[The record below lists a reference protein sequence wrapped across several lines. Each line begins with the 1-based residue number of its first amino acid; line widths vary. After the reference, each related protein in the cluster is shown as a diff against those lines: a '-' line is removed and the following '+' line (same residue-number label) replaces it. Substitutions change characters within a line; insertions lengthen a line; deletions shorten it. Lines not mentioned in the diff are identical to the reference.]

1 VRIADTAVRA
11 ALQLLIDP
19 ELSINIVDLGLVYAI
34 DIDGRTRKRRHDDDL
49 VDSMVKRRVREV
61 VDVEIALGA
70 PLESRHHVDATMTDA
85 RTDASRPDERKPPP
99 RTLRPKPPQ
108 PPAQGPTGFGPLSWF
123 ILFALLLW
131 NLWSFLP
138 KATAEVT
145 LPYTA
150 FVAQVSESNVAS
162 VRIAGEAISG
172 TFVHP
177 VRWPPSADAQEPSHD
192 AAQRGDQPPAHET
205 PPDKQPTPARQT
217 SSDQQ
222 KPATYSTFRTTF
234 PRVVGD
240 PSLMP
245 LLQAHKV
252 TVNVEAPATPWFTL
266 LLTNGLPILLMIGL
280 LVWMGHQARRSQA
293 GMFSFVRNRAR
304 RYAEDR
310 PKVTFADV
318 AGEDEAKSDL
328 TEVVDFL
335 KHPTK
340 YLEIGAHI
348 PRGVLL
354 VGPPGTGKTLLA
366 RAVAGE
372 AGVPFFSISGSEFVE
387 MFVGVGASRVR
398 DLFVQAK
405 AAEPAIVFIDELDA
419 VGRRRGAGVG
429 QVNDEREQTLNQL
442 LVEMDGFDERQ
453 QVILLAATNRP
464 DVLDPALLRPGR
476 FDRQVTVPL
485 PDWRGREG
493 ILRIHTRHLH
503 LAADVDLEQLART
516 AAGLSG
522 ADLAN
527 LCNEAALGAARHDR
541 TDVTMQD
548 FDEAWDKIVLGAER
562 KTVLTARDRRVIAFH
577 EGGHAVV
584 AWLTPAAD
592 PVRKV
597 TIVPHGRALGITE
610 QLPVEER
617 YNMSRAD
624 LLARLDVMLAGRE
637 SEALVIG
644 DITTGAENDLVQATA
659 LARRMI
665 TRWGMGTL
673 GPVAFASDDEQPFLG
688 YRLSQ
693 ERDYSEATAARIDQE
708 VEHLLAER
716 QAAARQV
723 LSEARDRLD
732 ALADALLKEETI
744 GGDELARLL
753 GSRPGS
759 PPLPQANRRA

>member
-1 VRIADTAVRA
+1 MPDNP
-11 ALQLLIDP
+11 Q
-19 ELSINIVDLGLVYAI
+19 N
-34 DIDGRTRKRRHDDDL
+34 
-49 VDSMVKRRVREV
+49 
-61 VDVEIALGA
+61 
-70 PLESRHHVDATMTDA
+70 DA
-85 RTDASRPDERKPPP
+85 RAGGDQRKPPP
-99 RTLRPKPPQ
+99 RTLRPKTPQETKPGPPRIS
-108 PPAQGPTGFGPLSWF
+108 GLTWLV
-123 ILFALLLW
+123 LMLLLAW

-138 KATAEVT
+138 RSTPDVA

-150 FVAQVSESNVAS
+150 FVAQVGDGNVAK
-162 VRIAGEAISG
+162 VTIAGDAIKG

-177 VRWPPSADAQEPSHD
+177 ITWPPASTAADHTG
-192 AAQRGDQPPAHET
+192 AA
-205 PPDKQPTPARQT
+205 KPTPARGGSPDGAASQGGESQT
-217 SSDQQ
+217 PQN
-222 KPATYSTFRTTF
+222 YSGFTATF
-234 PRVVGD
+234 PSVVGD
-240 PSLMP
+240 PTLMP
-245 LLQAHKV
+245 LLEAHHV
-252 TVNVEAPATPWFTL
+252 TVDVQPPSEPWFTL
-266 LLTNGLPILLMIGL
+266 LLTSGLPILLLIGL
-280 LVWMGHQARRSQA
+280 MVWMGQRATRNQA
-293 GMFSFVRNRAR
+293 GMFGFVRNRAK
-304 RYAEDR
+304 RYAEDQ

-318 AGEDEAKSDL
+318 AGADEAKADL

-335 KHPTK
+335 RHPSK

-348 PRGVLL
+348 PRGMLL

-398 DLFVQAK
+398 DLFTQAK

-453 QVILLAATNRP
+453 QVIILAATNRP

-503 LAADVDLEQLART
+503 LAADVDLERLART
-516 AAGLSG
+516 ATGLSG

-527 LCNEAALGAARHDR
+527 LSNEAALGAARHNR
-541 TDVTMQD
+541 TEVTMQD

-562 KTVLTARDRRVIAFH
+562 KTVLTPRDRRVVAYH

-584 AWLTPAAD
+584 AWLTPEAD

-597 TIVPHGRALGITE
+597 TIVPHGRALGVTE
-610 QLPVEER
+610 QLPTEER
-617 YNMSRAD
+617 YNMSRSD
-624 LLARLDVMLAGRE
+624 LLARLDVMLGGRE

-644 DITTGAENDLVQATA
+644 DVTTGAESDLVQATR

-665 TRWGMGTL
+665 TRWGMGEL
-673 GPVAFASDDEQPFLG
+673 GPVAFESEDEQPFLG
-688 YRLSQ
+688 YQLSQ
-693 ERDYSEATAARIDQE
+693 GRDYSEETAARIDQE
-708 VEHLLAER
+708 VQQVLARRQSVVRDLLAG
-716 QAAARQV
+716 
-723 LSEARDRLD
+723 ARDRLD
-732 ALADALLKEETI
+732 ALA
-744 GGDELARLL
+744 ARLL
-753 GSRPGS
+753 KDETVGDADLTQILGPRAS
-759 PPLPQANRRA
+759 PPEPAADRSG